1 MATAINTGHINGQS
15 PLIRAILMAV
25 AINTAR
31 INGRAAVLMAVAIN
45 TGARRTWVLA
55 HRGITRGSYG
65 STGSPPW
72 WSARPW
78 GSRARFCH
86 CSQPRG
92 LSGEKVFLKLVIT
105 RRSDGPSRSRAIPW
119 RGECCDE
126 FSGPNATSKCH
137 QGPCACFHSLPW

>member
-1 MATAINTGHINGQS
+1 MLFIEIENPAINCHEFAINTGDFAINTGHINGQS

-55 HRGITRGSYG
+55 HRSITRGSYG

-72 WSARPW
+72 RSARPW

-92 LSGEKVFLKLVIT
+92 LSGEKVVLNKKK
-105 RRSDGPSRSRAIPW
+105 G
-119 RGECCDE
+119 
-126 FSGPNATSKCH
+126 TS
-137 QGPCACFHSLPW
+137 

>member
-31 INGRAAVLMAVAIN
+31 INGRAAVLIADAGSVSFTLMAVAIN
-45 TGARRTWVLA
+45 TGARRTWMLA
-55 HRGITRGSYG
+55 QRSITRGSYG

-72 WSARPW
+72 RSARPW

-92 LSGEKVFLKLVIT
+92 LSGEKVVLNKKK
-105 RRSDGPSRSRAIPW
+105 G
-119 RGECCDE
+119 
-126 FSGPNATSKCH
+126 TS
-137 QGPCACFHSLPW
+137 